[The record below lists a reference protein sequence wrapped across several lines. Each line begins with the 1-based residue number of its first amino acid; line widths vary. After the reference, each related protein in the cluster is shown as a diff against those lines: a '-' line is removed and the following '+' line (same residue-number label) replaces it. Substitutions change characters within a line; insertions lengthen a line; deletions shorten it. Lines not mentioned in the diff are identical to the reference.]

1 MGKYKGLYKCLL
13 CGRTLPL
20 PDREPKELPDEK
32 VGSVVAYL
40 ADSTK
45 QHYKAREHWPYSVT
59 HDCWGNGKNIGAAIF
74 AGVVRV
80 DEKGEDDG
88 SVPRE

>member
-13 CGRTLPL
+13 CGRILPI
-20 PDREPKELPDEK
+20 PDREPKEFPDEK
-32 VGSVVAYL
+32 MGGVVAYM

-45 QHYKAREHWPYSVT
+45 QHHNARKHWPYSVT
-59 HDCWGNGKNIGAAIF
+59 HDCFGNGFNIGAAVF

>member
-1 MGKYKGLYKCLL
+1 MGKYNGLYKCLL

-32 VGSVVAYL
+32 VGNVVAYL

-74 AGVVRV
+74 AGVVCV
-80 DEKGEDDG
+80 DEKGEDNG